1 MLRINRRTVL
11 GSLLS
16 CLLPILSMTSIAH
29 AQTEVQS
36 TSTYP
41 NQAIRV
47 VVPGPPGGATDIIT
61 RLVSA
66 ELSKEIGQNVWVDNK
81 PGASATIG
89 NNIVAKADPDG
100 YTLLLTFTAIVQA
113 PWLYKNLPYDGLKD
127 LVPITQIARSSDLFL
142 VNSKL
147 GVNSFEEFIALAQ
160 KNPGKYSYGSYGNG
174 TSSHIHGEQL
184 KRIKNIDMTHI
195 PYRGANPALQALLA
209 GDLSAAFID
218 ITTMTAYLD
227 SDKFKVL
234 AVTGSDRL
242 KPLPN
247 VRTFTEIG
255 LEGYTSNG
263 WLGIFA
269 PANTPPEVLNFLSEK
284 LQKVM
289 QQAAVVQRIAD
300 FSLRQVSNTP
310 EEFKKILLED
320 YENYG
325 QIIKAANLRVD

>member
-1 MLRINRRTVL
+1 MKRITLKTVL
-11 GSLLS
+11 KGLLGLALATSLPLH
-16 CLLPILSMTSIAH
+16 TAA
-29 AQTEVQS
+29 AQTN
-36 TSTYP
+36 YP
-41 NQAIRV
+41 NQSIRM

-61 RLVSA
+61 RLISA
-66 ELSKEIGQNVWVDNK
+66 ELSKEFDQNVWVDNK

-113 PWLYKNLPYDGLKD
+113 PWLHKNLPYDGLKD

-142 VNSKL
+142 VNSNL
-147 GVNSFEEFIALAQ
+147 HVNTFEEFVELAK

-174 TSSHIHGEQL
+174 TLSHIHGEQL
-184 KRIKNIDMTHI
+184 KRIKNLDITHI

-209 GDLSAAFID
+209 GNLSAAFID
-218 ITTMTAYLD
+218 ITTMTAHLG

-234 AVTGSDRL
+234 GVTGTDRL
-242 KPLPN
+242 KPLPD
-247 VRTFTEIG
+247 VRTFTEMG

-269 PANTPPEVLNFLSEK
+269 PANTPPEILNTLSEK
-284 LQKVM
+284 LLKIM
-289 QQAAVVQRIAD
+289 SLPAVEQRIAD
-300 FSLRQVSNTP
+300 FSLRQVANTP
-310 EEFKKILLED
+310 TEFKKILLED

-325 QIIKAANLRVD
+325 NIIKAANLRID

>member
-1 MLRINRRTVL
+1 MKKINRRAAL
-11 GSLLS
+11 ASLLS
-16 CLLPILSMTSIAH
+16 LALILPLKLQPSV
-29 AQTEVQS
+29 AQAS
-36 TSTYP
+36 YP

-61 RLVSA
+61 RLISA
-66 ELSKEIGQNVWVDNK
+66 ELSKEVGQNVWVDNK

-127 LVPITQIARSSDLFL
+127 LVPITQIARSADLLL
-142 VNSKL
+142 VNSEL
-147 GVNSFEEFIALAQ
+147 GVNSFEEFVELAQ
-160 KNPGKYSYGSYGNG
+160 KNPGKYSYGTYGNG

-184 KRIKNIDMTHI
+184 KRIKKIDITHI

-218 ITTMTAYLD
+218 ITTMTAFLE

-234 AVTGSDRL
+234 GVTGTDRL

-247 VRTFTEIG
+247 VRTFTEMG

-269 PANTPPEVLNFLSEK
+269 PADTPAEVLSFLSEK

-289 QQAAVVQRIAD
+289 QLPTVEQRIAD
-300 FSLRQVSNTP
+300 FGLRQVSNTP
-310 EEFKKILLED
+310 AEFKQILLED

-325 QIIKAANLRVD
+325 KIIKAADLRID

>member
-1 MLRINRRTVL
+1 MKALSRRTLL
-11 GSLLS
+11 GGLLGLALTLSL
-16 CLLPILSMTSIAH
+16 PTTSVH
-29 AQTEVQS
+29 AQTQYPSQS
-36 TSTYP
+36 
-41 NQAIRV
+41 IRMV
-47 VVPGPPGGATDIIT
+47 IPGPPGGATDIIT

-66 ELSKEIGQNVWVDNK
+66 ELSKELGQNVWVDNK
-81 PGASATIG
+81 PGASSTIG
-89 NNIVAKADPDG
+89 NNIVAKAAPDG

-113 PWLYKNLPYDGLKD
+113 PWLYKDLPYDALKD
-127 LVPITQIARSSDLFL
+127 LTPITQIARSSDLFL

-147 GVNSFEEFIALAQ
+147 GVNTFEEFVELAQ
-160 KNPGKYSYGSYGNG
+160 KNPGKYSYGTYGNG

-195 PYRGANPALQALLA
+195 PYRGASPALQALLA

-218 ITTMTAYLD
+218 ITTMTAFLD

-234 AVTGSDRL
+234 GVTGTDRL
-242 KPLPN
+242 KPLPD
-247 VRTFTEIG
+247 VRTFTEMG

-269 PANTPPEVLNFLSEK
+269 PSNTPPEIVNLLSEK
-284 LQKVM
+284 LQKVLKIP
-289 QQAAVVQRIAD
+289 AVEQRIED
-300 FSLRQVSNTP
+300 FSLRQVGNSP

-325 QIIKAANLRVD
+325 KIIQAANLRID

>member
-1 MLRINRRTVL
+1 MKRITLKTVL
-11 GSLLS
+11 KGLLGLALATSLPLH
-16 CLLPILSMTSIAH
+16 TAA
-29 AQTEVQS
+29 AQTN
-36 TSTYP
+36 YP
-41 NQAIRV
+41 NQSIRM

-61 RLVSA
+61 RLISA
-66 ELSKEIGQNVWVDNK
+66 ELSKEFGQNVWVDNK

-142 VNSKL
+142 VNSNL
-147 GVNSFEEFIALAQ
+147 NVNTFEEFVELAK

-184 KRIKNIDMTHI
+184 KRIKNLDITHI

-218 ITTMTAYLD
+218 ITTMTAHLG

-234 AVTGSDRL
+234 GVTGTDRL
-242 KPLPN
+242 KPLPD
-247 VRTFTEIG
+247 VRTFTEMG

-269 PANTPPEVLNFLSEK
+269 PANTPPEILNTLSEK
-284 LQKVM
+284 LLKIM
-289 QQAAVVQRIAD
+289 SLPAVEQRIAD
-300 FSLRQVSNTP
+300 FSLRQVANTP
-310 EEFKKILLED
+310 TEFKKILLED

-325 QIIKAANLRVD
+325 NIIKAANLRID